1 MAAPTNHWKLG
12 LFVVVA
18 FVVALGT
25 MVAFGARSLQKKTV
39 GYKTFFDESVQ
50 GLDVGSPV
58 KFRGVTVGN
67 VAVVDIAPDHR
78 NVEVTMELGVDELD
92 NLALNVAKVNGKAKI
107 AVPPELRVQLASAG
121 ITGVKF
127 ILIDFFP
134 EKDNP
139 PPVLPFPVP
148 DNYIPAARSTMKNLE
163 DAVVHAVNRL
173 PEVADEILR
182 LLVKVSQIMEQV
194 EEKHLP
200 EKAVGTLDRIN
211 SLVGEL
217 QVSLH
222 GINAGKLSDEA
233 RKTLANLDAMVTQL
247 NGVLSRVSGD
257 KGVLVNVERASSA
270 VGDVARNATGLGL
283 ELEETLR
290 DVQEAMQAIQRL
302 GDELDRDGDMFL
314 KGRSKKKAP

>member
-1 MAAPTNHWKLG
+1 MANPTNHWKLG

-18 FVVALGT
+18 FVIALGT
-25 MVAFGARSLQKKTV
+25 MVALGAHSLQKKTV
-39 GYKTFFDESVQ
+39 GYKSYFDESVQ

-67 VAVVDIAPDHR
+67 VSIIDIAPDHR
-78 NVEVTMELGVDELD
+78 NVEVTLELGVTELD
-92 NLALNVAKVNGKAKI
+92 NLALNTAKVNGKARI
-107 AVPPELRVQLASAG
+107 NVPPDLRVQLASAG

-134 EKDNP
+134 VKDNP

-194 EEKHLP
+194 EDRHLP
-200 EKAVGTLDRIN
+200 DKAVVTLGKIN
-211 SLVGEL
+211 ELVVEV
-217 QVSLH
+217 QSNVH
-222 GINAGKLSDEA
+222 GLNAGKLSVDA
-233 RKTLANLDAMVTQL
+233 QKAIANLDAMVGQL
-247 NGVLSRVSGD
+247 NALIARVQGD
-257 KGVLVNVERASSA
+257 KGVMVSVERASNA
-270 VGDVARNATGLGL
+270 VGEVAKNATGLGL

-290 DVQEAMQAIQRL
+290 DVQEAAGAIQRL
-302 GDELDRDGDMFL
+302 GDQLDRDGDMLL
-314 KGRSKKKAP
+314 KGRSRKKGQ